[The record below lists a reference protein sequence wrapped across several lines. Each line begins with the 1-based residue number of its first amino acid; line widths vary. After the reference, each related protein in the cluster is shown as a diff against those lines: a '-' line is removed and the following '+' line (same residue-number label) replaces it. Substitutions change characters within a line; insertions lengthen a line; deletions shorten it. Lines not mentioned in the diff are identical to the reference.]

1 MATIS
6 EQGIHYQFIETKHKP
21 VLVLAHPLG
30 MNMRVWD
37 YLVPDLMVNF
47 SILRYDLPGHGDS
60 VAFPA
65 NTKSLGESQLVDD
78 LLTLCSSL
86 GIDKFHFMG
95 TSIGGMLGQQL
106 LISHPERLLSTM
118 LTNTGMKIGSTEA
131 WLERQK
137 NVTQQGLETLA
148 ASLVPRWFSP
158 VSTKRFPTLLSQWEG
173 SLTNVD
179 DHSYGLLCAWLGE
192 RDTHTQL
199 KPNGAPI
206 LLIAGEDDVA
216 TPTSSLQALGETLSA
231 PVTEL
236 KQTGHVPSVEA
247 CREFTS
253 LIKEHFSKRDI

>member
-6 EQGIHYQFIETKHKP
+6 EQGIHYQFIENKHKP

-30 MNMRVWD
+30 MNMRVWG
-37 YLVPDLMVNF
+37 YLVQDLMVNF

-106 LISHPERLLSTM
+106 LISHPERLLSTV
-118 LTNTGMKIGSTEA
+118 LTNTAMKIGSTKT

-137 NVTQQGLETLA
+137 NVTRQGLETLA
-148 ASLVPRWFSP
+148 ATLVPRWFSP
-158 VSTKRFPTLLSQWEG
+158 VSTKRVPTLLSQWEG
-173 SLTNVD
+173 LLANVD

-206 LLIAGEDDVA
+206 LLIAGEDEVA
-216 TPTSSLQALGETLSA
+216 TPTSLLQALGETLSA
-231 PVTEL
+231 PVIEL

-247 CREFTS
+247 SREFAL
-253 LIKEHFSKRDI
+253 LIQEHLEKII

>member
-6 EQGIHYQFIETKHKP
+6 EQGIHYQFIENKHKP

-30 MNMRVWD
+30 MNMRVWG
-37 YLVPDLMVNF
+37 YLVQDLMVNF

-78 LLTLCSSL
+78 LLTLCNSL
-86 GIDKFHFMG
+86 GIDKFHFVG

-106 LISHPERLLSTM
+106 LISHPKRLLSTV
-118 LTNTGMKIGSTEA
+118 LTNTGMKIGTTEA
-131 WLERQK
+131 WQERIKSVSQL
-137 NVTQQGLETLA
+137 GLEA
-148 ASLVPRWFSP
+148 MAVNLVPRWFSP
-158 VSTKRFPTLLSQWEG
+158 MSQERYPKLLSRWIE
-173 SLTNVD
+173 LLADVD
-179 DHSYGLLCAWLGE
+179 DHSYELLCAWLGE

-199 KPNGAPI
+199 KPNNVPT

-216 TPTSSLQALGETLSA
+216 TPTSSLRALGKALGA
-231 PVTEL
+231 PVIEL

-247 CREFTS
+247 SHEFTL
-253 LIKEHFSKRDI
+253 LIKEYLEKNI